1 MDGDKAENQD
11 DFLTRMSG
19 IVRLFATICLTQP
32 PPKGLFGSND
42 LDDGK
47 IVGLFY
53 LVVCPS
59 DECLLLSVYLSLYL
73 FIWIIFDIN
82 IKIETWY
89 KKII

>member
-47 IVGLFY
+47 IVGLFSLAVNFPTIRNYPIIRDY
-53 LVVCPS
+53 LG
-59 DECLLLSVYLSLYL
+59 Y
-73 FIWIIFDIN
+73 
-82 IKIETWY
+82 
-89 KKII
+89 